1 MRSRHLPESLKS
13 WILKYIEEK
22 QSKYPVQY
30 RKIFKLLINEMQT
43 PGDFGLFVRNDS
55 QLNKIRNEHW
65 MDKNQELWEKLEP
78 LITPELF

>member
-1 MRSRHLPESLKS
+1 
-13 WILKYIEEK
+13 
-22 QSKYPVQY
+22 
-30 RKIFKLLINEMQT
+30 MQT

-78 LITPELF
+78 LITPEIF